1 MILMKK
7 LLIVLALTPALANAQ
22 LFKEW
27 FRQNST
33 QREYLKEQIAQLK
46 LYFELTKQGYKIA
59 KQGLGAIHQ
68 IKNGELNLHKNRF
81 DSLRIV
87 KSGIT
92 SLPRLQH
99 ITDLHGSINQIC
111 ERLAAQIAGCE
122 PIEQAVKKQM
132 LAGLKALYD
141 DSQVLIGR
149 FFMVIRD
156 DQLSMTDDERIQQ
169 VEKLGEQFEEN
180 YLFAQNLRREL
191 GMACQAARQE
201 LEDIDNRSRL
211 QGIK

>member
-1 MILMKK
+1 MKK
-7 LLIVLALTPALANAQ
+7 LLIALWLALLPALADAQ

-46 LYFELTKQGYKIA
+46 IYLQLTKQGYKIA
-59 KQGLGAIHQ
+59 KEGLGAIHQ
-68 IKNGELNLHKNRF
+68 IKKGELNLHKDRF

-92 SLPRLQH
+92 SFPRLQQ
-99 ITDLHGSINQIC
+99 ITDLHGSINEIC
-111 ERLAAQIAGCE
+111 ERLPSQIAGCE
-122 PIEQAVKKQM
+122 SIDPAVKKQM

-149 FFMVIRD
+149 LFMVIRD

-169 VEKLGEQFEEN
+169 VEKLGQHFEEN
-180 YLFAQNLRREL
+180 YLFAQNLRRDL
-191 GMACQAARQE
+191 GMVCQAARQE
-201 LEDIDNRSRL
+201 LEDIDNRRVL

>member
-1 MILMKK
+1 MKK
-7 LLIVLALTPALANAQ
+7 LLIAFWLALLPALADAQ

-46 LYFELTKQGYKIA
+46 IYLQLTKQGYKIA
-59 KQGLGAIHQ
+59 KEGLGAIHQ
-68 IKNGELNLHKNRF
+68 IKNGELNLHKDRF

-99 ITDLHGSINQIC
+99 ITDLHGSINEIC
-111 ERLAAQIAGCE
+111 ERLPSQIAGCE
-122 PIEQAVKKQM
+122 SIDPAVKKQM

-149 FFMVIRD
+149 LFMVIRD

-169 VEKLGEQFEEN
+169 VEKLGQHFEEN
-180 YLFAQNLRREL
+180 YLFAQNLRRDL
-191 GMACQAARQE
+191 GMVCQAARQE
-201 LEDIDNRSRL
+201 LEDIDNRRAL
-211 QGIK
+211 QAIK

>member
-1 MILMKK
+1 MKK
-7 LLIVLALTPALANAQ
+7 PLIALWLALLPALANAQ

-46 LYFELTKQGYKIA
+46 LYLQLTKQGYKIA
-59 KQGLGAIHQ
+59 KEGLGAIHQ
-68 IKNGELNLHKNRF
+68 IKSSELDLHKNRF

-92 SLPRLQH
+92 SLSRLQH
-99 ITDLHGSINQIC
+99 ITDLHGSINEIC
-111 ERLAAQIAGCE
+111 ERLPAQIAGCE
-122 PIEQAVKKQM
+122 SIDPAVKKQM
-132 LAGLKALYD
+132 FAGLKALYD

-169 VEKLGEQFEEN
+169 VEKLGQHFEEN
-180 YLFAQNLRREL
+180 YLFAQNLRGDL
-191 GMACQAARQE
+191 GLVCLAARQE
-201 LEDIDNRSRL
+201 LKDIDNRRRL
-211 QGIK
+211 QAIK